1 MPPALLL
8 AGACGGGRR
17 GVNSLSGRYGT
28 MLCAGVAAVIDQLLG
43 TAEDPLHR
51 LQINSLP
58 RHVGR
63 LLVFVID
70 LLEARALALGLGDR
84 LLLVAFGDLQD
95 LRGASARVGNDAVG
109 IGLRLVLQPLEVG
122 ARGLHVAERV
132 DHLRRRIDL
141 LHLHLRDLNAGAV
154 AVQRLLH
161 QFLHAR
167 FGRGAGAGEDR
178 LDVGTADHL
187 AHRAF
192 GHRLHG
198 AFGILDV
205 EEDNC
210 RRRRA

>member
-1 MPPALLL
+1 MPPLCCWPVV
-8 AGACGGGRR
+8 AGAGRR

-28 MLCAGVAAVIDQLLG
+28 MLCADVAAVIDQLLG
-43 TAEDPLHR
+43 PAENPFHR

-63 LLVFVID
+63 LLVFVVD
-70 LLEARALALGLGDR
+70 FQEARALALGLGDR

-95 LRGASARVGNDAVG
+95 LRGASARVGDDAVG

-132 DHLRRRIDL
+132 DHLRRRVDL

-161 QFLHAR
+161 QFLDGLL
-167 FGRGAGAGEDR
+167 GRVAGAGEDR
-178 LDVGTADHL
+178 LDAANGRSP
-187 AHRAF
+187 RASRF
-192 GHRLHG
+192 RPPPSRCLRDSG
-198 AFGILDV
+198 
-205 EEDNC
+205 C
-210 RRRRA
+210 